1 MSGIQVIPSG
11 EFEIIK
17 RTKTAFY
24 VRLDK
29 KTVLCL
35 PISLLENAEKDEEV
49 SDHHPS

>member
-29 KTVLCL
+29 KTVPYSLACL
-35 PISLLENAEKDEEV
+35 KTSNTRCRIP
-49 SDHHPS
+49 HRP

>member
-1 MSGIQVIPSG
+1 MSEIQVIPSG
-11 EFEIIK
+11 EFEIVK

-35 PISLLENAEKDEEV
+35 PISLLENAEKEDKE
-49 SDHHPS
+49 SGAPC